1 MTDRFTELK
10 NSAQQS
16 SQLIEAQLQ
25 SIESSLLGASVA
37 VLISALISKTFSLL
51 IFWIPA
57 SFLLM
62 WSLLMLS
69 FFRSI
74 IPAGRRLRSRS
85 RTKRSGNV
93 QTVRSLS
100 DTDHFLI
107 TTSFKNATPF
117 FNTIGVIFLA
127 SLLSLLIYKIGL
139 IGEGITFSIAIPL
152 VSSLLFMPLPIV
164 INITIAKLEK
174 SKSRLDL
181 TNMGCLA
188 SCLIL
193 GGAFAYILVLLAFPI
208 WSLLILHPIYGMGL
222 PSVLSLIVV
231 IFLLAITALAFMN
244 YFSASLVRKE
254 MGIALF
260 NLSNIQNRIEDLL
273 SNQRTISDE
282 TYQELRDEY
291 TKAKLYNMAVDDT
304 LLVNYY
310 SVRPNP
316 AYLSKLDR

>member
-1 MTDRFTELK
+1 
-10 NSAQQS
+10 
-16 SQLIEAQLQ
+16 
-25 SIESSLLGASVA
+25 
-37 VLISALISKTFSLL
+37 
-51 IFWIPA
+51 
-57 SFLLM
+57 
-62 WSLLMLS
+62 
-69 FFRSI
+69 
-74 IPAGRRLRSRS
+74 
-85 RTKRSGNV
+85 
-93 QTVRSLS
+93 
-100 DTDHFLI
+100 
-107 TTSFKNATPF
+107 
-117 FNTIGVIFLA
+117 
-127 SLLSLLIYKIGL
+127 
-139 IGEGITFSIAIPL
+139 
-152 VSSLLFMPLPIV
+152 
-164 INITIAKLEK
+164 
-174 SKSRLDL
+174 
-181 TNMGCLA
+181 
-188 SCLIL
+188 
-193 GGAFAYILVLLAFPI
+193 
-208 WSLLILHPIYGMGL
+208 MGL